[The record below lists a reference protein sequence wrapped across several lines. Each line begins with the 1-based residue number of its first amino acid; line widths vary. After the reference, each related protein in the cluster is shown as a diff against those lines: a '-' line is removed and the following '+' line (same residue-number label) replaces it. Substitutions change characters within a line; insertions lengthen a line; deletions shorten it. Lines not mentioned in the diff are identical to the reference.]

1 MTFISRSHR
10 NKNLRHRAEALLQ
23 KKLIQPLLISSDVK
37 SLQHELHVHRIELEL
52 QNEELR
58 AAEQRLRGLL
68 DRYTDLYDFAP
79 VGYFTLD
86 AQGVIV
92 KANQCGAAL
101 LGINRDKL
109 PGQVFTNFIAAVDR
123 DRYIAYRVRLLQAK
137 TGVPPL
143 EVLLRPATGA
153 LRCVLLN
160 GTRAPTVADQAE
172 EYRFALSDITD
183 LRHAESTLKDT
194 TAHLSAVPDMMMTV
208 DRELRIRTLNHA
220 PEGLDSGQFIA
231 TPILDHVDPTSRA
244 TVADSLRQV
253 LDSGQPN
260 RHEAL
265 AIGPFNSLHWY
276 DVHVGPILDNE
287 GGVVGAILV
296 IRDITAR
303 KVLEEALRERER
315 QVRFLAE
322 HDPLTGLPNRAL
334 FEDRLAQAC
343 SQAHRQQQRLAVLFI
358 DLDRFKP
365 INDTLGH
372 AIGDR
377 LLQETAQ
384 RLAAC
389 LRQSDTV
396 ARIGGDEFVIL
407 LLNIEDISA
416 VRQVIDKL
424 LETITQPFHID
435 AHCLHISLSVGVALY
450 PEHSQDV
457 ATLLRQA
464 DTALYKAK
472 SDGRGICRFY
482 EPAMGE
488 TALARMH
495 LEIEL
500 RTALQRDEFI
510 LLYQPQIAVSH
521 GQPIGFEVLLRW
533 QHPQRGL
540 LTPELFMDVAEQS
553 GLMVP
558 IGDWVLDS
566 ACRQLRAWQNS
577 GEGARRAL
585 SVAVNLSR
593 TQLAQDNLPTRI
605 TAILAAHQVHPAQLE
620 LELPEEALMTHPTTL
635 ALLAKLKRIGVRLV
649 LNEFGVGYSSLEY
662 LQQMPLDKIKI
673 ASSLVRQLT
682 QSQRH
687 DALVAAIIGLGKYLD
702 LCVLGSGVETREQWQ
717 FLQAY
722 GCDQL
727 QGAAIGA
734 PLMAAAVE
742 GWLRD
747 WHYSPLE
754 LST

>member
-1 MTFISRSHR
+1 MTLFPRNYR

-23 KKLIQPLLISSDVK
+23 KKLLPPLLLSHDVK
-37 SLQHELHVHRIELEL
+37 SLSHELHVHRIELEL

-58 AAEQRLRGLL
+58 AAEQQMRSLL

-92 KANQCGAAL
+92 SVNQCGAVL
-101 LGINRDKL
+101 LGVNREKL
-109 PGQVFTNFIAAVDR
+109 PGQVLTNFVAAVDR
-123 DRYIAYRVRLLQAK
+123 ERYIAYRVRLLRTTAN
-137 TGVPPL
+137 VPPL
-143 EVLLRPATGA
+143 EVLLRPAIGSP
-153 LRCVLLN
+153 RCVLLN
-160 GTRAPTVADQAE
+160 GTRAPTVANQAE
-172 EYRFALSDITD
+172 EYRFAISDITD

-194 TAHLSAVPDMMMTV
+194 TAHLSAVPDMMITV

-220 PEGLDSGQFIA
+220 PEGLDLKQFVA
-231 TPILDHVDPTSRA
+231 TPILDHIDPTSRA
-244 TVADSLRQV
+244 TVAASLRQV
-253 LDSGQPN
+253 LDTGQPS

-265 AIGPFNSLHWY
+265 AVGPFNSLHWY
-276 DVHVGPILDNE
+276 DAHVGPIPDDE
-287 GGVVGAILV
+287 GAVVGAILI
-296 IRDITAR
+296 IRDITTR
-303 KVLEEALRERER
+303 KALEEELRERER

-322 HDPLTGLPNRAL
+322 HDPLTGLPNRML

-343 SQAHRQQQRLAVLFI
+343 SQARRQQYRLAVLFI

-372 AIGDR
+372 ATGDR

-407 LLNIEDISA
+407 LLNIEDIDA
-416 VRQVIDKL
+416 VRQVTDKL
-424 LETITQPFHID
+424 REAITQPFYID
-435 AHCLHISLSVGVALY
+435 MHCLHISLSMGVALY
-450 PEHSQDV
+450 PEHGQDV

-472 SDGRGICRFY
+472 GDGRSTCRFY

-488 TALARMH
+488 TALARLQ

-500 RTALQRDEFI
+500 RAALQRNEFT

-521 GQPIGFEVLLRW
+521 GQPIGVEALLRW
-533 QHPQRGL
+533 RHPQRGL
-540 LTPELFMDVAEQS
+540 LTPEFFMDVAEQS
-553 GLMVP
+553 GLMVA

-566 ACRQLRAWQNS
+566 ACRQLRAWQNG
-577 GEGARRAL
+577 GEGARRTL

-593 TQLAQDNLPTRI
+593 TQLAQDNLPARI
-605 TAILAAHQVHPAQLE
+605 MAILAAHQVHPAQLE
-620 LELPEEALMTHPTTL
+620 LELPEEALMTHPTAL
-635 ALLAKLKRIGVRLV
+635 ALLAQLKQTGVRLV

-673 ASSLVRQLT
+673 ASGLVRQLT
-682 QSQRH
+682 QSPRH

-702 LCVLGSGVETREQWQ
+702 LCVLASGVENREQWQ

-727 QGAAIGA
+727 QGAAICA
-734 PLMAAAVE
+734 PLPTEAVE
-742 GWLRD
+742 DWLRE
-747 WHYSPLE
+747 WHYGPLVPFA
-754 LST
+754 

>member
-1 MTFISRSHR
+1 MTLFPRNYR

-23 KKLIQPLLISSDVK
+23 KKLIQPLLISSDLK

-58 AAEQRLRGLL
+58 AAEQHLRGLL

-101 LGINRDKL
+101 LGVNCEKL
-109 PGQVFTNFIAAVDR
+109 PGQVFTNFVAAVDR
-123 DRYIAYRVRLLQAK
+123 DRYVAYRVRLLQAK
-137 TGVPPL
+137 TNMPPL
-143 EVLLRPATGA
+143 EVLLRPAAGSP
-153 LRCVLLN
+153 RCVLLN
-160 GTRAPTVADQAE
+160 GTRAPTVPDQAG
-172 EYRFALSDITD
+172 EYRFVISDITD

-220 PEGLDSGQFIA
+220 PEGLDLKQFIA
-231 TPILDHVDPTSRA
+231 TPILDHIDPTSRA
-244 TVADSLRQV
+244 TVAASLRQV
-253 LDSGQPN
+253 LDTGQPS

-265 AIGPFNSLHWY
+265 AIGPFNKLHWY
-276 DVHVGPILDNE
+276 DVHVGPIPDDE
-287 GGVVGAILV
+287 GAVVGAILV
-296 IRDITAR
+296 IRDITAH
-303 KVLEEALRERER
+303 KALEEALRERER

-343 SQAHRQQQRLAVLFI
+343 SQARRQQHRLAVLFI
-358 DLDRFKP
+358 DLDHFKP

-407 LLNIEDISA
+407 LLNIEDIGA
-416 VRQVIDKL
+416 VRQIIDKL

-450 PEHSQDV
+450 PEHGQDV

-472 SDGRGICRFY
+472 NDGRGTCRFY

-488 TALARMH
+488 TARAR
-495 LEIEL
+495 LQP
-500 RTALQRDEFI
+500 RTANDSDVRLGRNR
-510 LLYQPQIAVSH
+510 A
-521 GQPIGFEVLLRW
+521 G
-533 QHPQRGL
+533 
-540 LTPELFMDVAEQS
+540 TPAT
-553 GLMVP
+553 GN
-558 IGDWVLDS
+558 
-566 ACRQLRAWQNS
+566 RA
-577 GEGARRAL
+577 ARRPA
-585 SVAVNLSR
+585 
-593 TQLAQDNLPTRI
+593 TR
-605 TAILAAHQVHPAQLE
+605 
-620 LELPEEALMTHPTTL
+620 
-635 ALLAKLKRIGVRLV
+635 
-649 LNEFGVGYSSLEY
+649 
-662 LQQMPLDKIKI
+662 
-673 ASSLVRQLT
+673 
-682 QSQRH
+682 
-687 DALVAAIIGLGKYLD
+687 
-702 LCVLGSGVETREQWQ
+702 
-717 FLQAY
+717 
-722 GCDQL
+722 
-727 QGAAIGA
+727 
-734 PLMAAAVE
+734 
-742 GWLRD
+742 
-747 WHYSPLE
+747 
-754 LST
+754 